1 MLVAQA
7 LIGRRDLGHSRHS
20 ENKVG
25 GCGPSPSPEGEAQVG
40 GCVPD
45 SWGGPYSWGPERHKV
60 STFPWGPFRL
70 KRGVL
75 VGPVPLG

>member
-45 SWGGPYSWGPERHKV
+45 LGWALPQVGGQ
-60 STFPWGPFRL
+60 
-70 KRGVL
+70 RGIKSAPSL
-75 VGPVPLG
+75 EDPSD